1 LNRTTGGNVKISANP
16 DTCATFDA
24 TGHLIPQIDVGL
36 SALGGIVSTS
46 VFLNLDASA
55 DFSLYNST
63 TSTQQCVSA
72 STNLDASVGAK
83 GSFFNIFDAS
93 VGTSL
98 FDKDFPL
105 FQVRARSYVTIYP
118 CIFLNL
124 PTTLNS
130 DRNALR
136 MRIQVQRLPNLPTQR
151 SHDTMLPRHDTQQV
165 LENHFALFMPRALTR
180 AALRFIFY
188 ANMDYIA

>member
-1 LNRTTGGNVKISANP
+1 MKISANP

-24 TGHLIPQIDVGL
+24 TGHLIPQVDVGL

-105 FQVRARSYVTIYP
+105 FQVRARSYVTVYL
-118 CIFLNL
+118 CIFLIL
-124 PTTLNS
+124 PTTLNY
-130 DRNALR
+130 DRNAL
-136 MRIQVQRLPNLPTQR
+136 RIQVQRLPNLLTQR
-151 SHDTMLPRHDTQQV
+151 WPTTRCSPGTIPSKFWRIILPSSCH
-165 LENHFALFMPRALTR
+165 AL
-180 AALRFIFY
+180 
-188 ANMDYIA
+188 